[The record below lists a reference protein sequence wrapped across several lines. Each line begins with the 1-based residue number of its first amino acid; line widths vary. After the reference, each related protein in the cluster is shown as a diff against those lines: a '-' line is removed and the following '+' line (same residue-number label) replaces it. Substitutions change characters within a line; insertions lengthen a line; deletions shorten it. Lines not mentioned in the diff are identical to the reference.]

1 MFLVLCLKNERDMK
15 YLIAIDGGGSNC
27 RAAVATAD
35 GAVLGKAIAGAA
47 NIATDPL
54 DSAANIVEAA
64 KLALKQAGLENVPL
78 DTIPAYLGLAGF
90 NVGTDTSAVAARLPF
105 EQVHFE
111 DDAVIALQGALG
123 DADGVIAILGTGS
136 VYYGRQGTTIRRA
149 GGWGFTVGDLGGGAR
164 LGQALLQETLLAHD
178 NVRPSTRLTQQV
190 MTEFGGDAVR
200 LYSYAQKSKPS
211 DFARFAPL
219 VFEHAERGD
228 AVGTALV
235 RDAVTHVNAALA
247 AVTWPECEALC
258 LLGGL
263 APFYAPRID
272 AKFRAILRAAR
283 ADALTGAIELG
294 LHEFARSTAKG

>member
-1 MFLVLCLKNERDMK
+1 MK
-15 YLIAIDGGGSNC
+15 YLIAIDGGGTHC

-35 GAVLGKAIAGAA
+35 GTILGKATAGPA

-64 KLALKQAGLENVPL
+64 MLALKEAVLESEPL

-105 EQVHFE
+105 EHVRFE

-123 DADGVIAILGTGS
+123 DADGVIAVLGTGS
-136 VYYGRQGTTIRRA
+136 VYFGRQGTTIRRA

-178 NVRPSTRLTQQV
+178 NARPGSPLTQQV
-190 MTEFGGDAVR
+190 MTEFGDDPVR
-200 LYSYAQKSKPS
+200 LFNHAQRSKPT

-219 VFEHAERGD
+219 IFEHAERGD

-235 RDAVTHVNAALA
+235 QDAVTHVNAALA
-247 AVTWPECEALC
+247 AVTWPDCEALC

-263 APFYAPRID
+263 APLYAPRID
-272 AKFRAILRAAR
+272 ASFRAILKPAR
-283 ADALTGAIELG
+283 ADALTGAVELG
-294 LHEFARSTAKG
+294 LREFVPSAAQG

>member
-1 MFLVLCLKNERDMK
+1 MK
-15 YLIAIDGGGSNC
+15 YLIAIDGGGTHC
-27 RAAVATAD
+27 RAAVATLD
-35 GAVLGKAIAGAA
+35 GTVLGKATAGAA

-54 DSAANIVEAA
+54 DSAANITEAA
-64 KLALKQAGLENVPL
+64 VLALKEAGLESEPL

-90 NVGTDTSAVAARLPF
+90 NVGTDTSAVTARLPF
-105 EQVHFE
+105 EQVRFE

-136 VYYGRQGTTIRRA
+136 VYYGRQGKTIRRA
-149 GGWGFTVGDLGGGAR
+149 GGWGFSVGDLGGGAR
-164 LGQALLQETLLAHD
+164 LGQALLQETLFAHD
-178 NVRPSTRLTQQV
+178 NVRPGSPLTQQV
-190 MTEFGGDAVR
+190 MTEFGDDPVR
-200 LYSYAQKSKPS
+200 LFNYAQRSKPS

-228 AVGTALV
+228 SVGAALV

-263 APFYAPRID
+263 APLYAPLID
-272 AKFRAILRAAR
+272 AKFRAILKAAR

-294 LHEFARSTAKG
+294 LREFARSTAKG